1 MYQEV
6 LRENKNDAF
15 EADSYSREFLN
26 FVPQLLTKVLQNEA
40 SLSEATKMASIEI
53 GRKISSEVMARIAR
67 IGSVASIIKTV
78 IELL

>member
-15 EADSYSREFLN
+15 EADSYSREFLD
-26 FVPQLLTKVLQNEA
+26 FVPQLLSKVLQNEA
-40 SLSEATKMASIEI
+40 SLFEATKMASIEI